1 MDRELLPGLGHVK
14 LSKLRAE
21 DIDAFYARMRATGG
35 GRRGNGLSPGTIKRA
50 HGILRRALQQGVRW
64 GWLGVNP
71 AVGATPPR
79 VLPSELRPPT
89 PAELNR
95 LLDTAE
101 RKNPEFATFVTL
113 SATSGA
119 LRSELLALRWPD
131 VDLDH
136 ATLTIARGIV
146 LGDAGP
152 RCVTG
157 RATSASC
164 RGHRHSCADDQV
176 RPPVRDGYRP
186 LHVARGVA
194 LPGAS
199 RDGVLAQP
207 VPSRR
212 WTTTRTNRAG
222 LVDLPGR
229 RTSSRTSGVFPIAA
243 CRPTCP
249 HGHRARPDHRRR
261 QPRHQPQ
268 GSPVLLDRRTHR
280 TSTWCLIQTHHTRQP
295 RADRLGTTR

>member
-1 MDRELLPGLGHVK
+1 MRGFIRRRGDAWELRVFLGVDAVTGRKRYVNKTVRSGRREADRELNRLVAAAEAGRLANTHATVAELLERWFAMARPDFSPKTVLETRGLMDRELLPGLGHVK

-119 LRSELLALRWPD
+119 RRSELLALRWPD

-136 ATLTIARGIV
+136 ATLTTTPGVAR
-146 LGDAGP
+146 
-152 RCVTG
+152 R
-157 RATSASC
+157 
-164 RGHRHSCADDQV
+164 RGHV
-176 RPPVRDGYRP
+176 N
-186 LHVARGVA
+186 AR
-194 LPGAS
+194 
-199 RDGVLAQP
+199 
-207 VPSRR
+207 
-212 WTTTRTNRAG
+212 
-222 LVDLPGR
+222 
-229 RTSSRTSGVFPIAA
+229 
-243 CRPTCP
+243 
-249 HGHRARPDHRRR
+249 
-261 QPRHQPQ
+261 
-268 GSPVLLDRRTHR
+268 
-280 TSTWCLIQTHHTRQP
+280 
-295 RADRLGTTR
+295 